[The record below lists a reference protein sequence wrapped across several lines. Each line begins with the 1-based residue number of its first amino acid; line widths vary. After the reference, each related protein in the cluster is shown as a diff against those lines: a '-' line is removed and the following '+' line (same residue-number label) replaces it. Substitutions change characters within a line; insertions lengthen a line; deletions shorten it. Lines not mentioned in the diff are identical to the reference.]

1 MAFHWWADDG
11 PTLNAGLVACD
22 FKEIRT
28 SISREPHIYVIF
40 QGGGGLDPPAPSP
53 PLDPHMFVVN
63 DYKGKDISVCGNYYI
78 LFKCD
83 VRHRMHCLV
92 STDIYL

>member
-1 MAFHWWADDG
+1 MAFRWWADDG

-40 QGGGGLDPPAPSP
+40 QGGGGSGPLAPT
-53 PLDPHMFVVN
+53 LDPHMFVVN
-63 DYKGKDISVCGNYYI
+63 DYNGKGISGCGNYYI
-78 LFKCD
+78 LFKC
-83 VRHRMHCLV
+83 RMHCLV